1 MKSCD
6 HFGEKSKI
14 GTDRNWPETGKS
26 STCSET
32 DSDTML
38 CTDDFGDDPGGL
50 FRNYF
55 ISGKIIETFFG
66 NRTEKST
73 IFQTIFTDM
82 KNLNNKQAL

>member
-6 HFGEKSKI
+6 HFGEKSKT
-14 GTDRNWPETGKS
+14 GTDRNWPETGNS

-32 DSDTML
+32 DSD
-38 CTDDFGDDPGGL
+38 TDDFGDDPGGL

-66 NRTEKST
+66 NRTEKVL
-73 IFQTIFTDM
+73 FL
-82 KNLNNKQAL
+82 NLFLRI